1 MQKTEWNQPINLLK
15 DEFKRITGFELIDDI
30 SNNVG
35 KPVCFLYMQNQTR
48 GILRGNIELV
58 NEDINLTSSDS
69 LKFLFPI
76 QYSSNYQNQIRI
88 IKFTFYFIEDKVE
101 YDPLTTITTNEVNIH
116 GN

>member
-58 NEDINLTSSDS
+58 NEDINLTSSYS

-76 QYSSNYQNQIRI
+76 QYSNNYQNQIRI
-88 IKFTFYFIEDKVE
+88 IKFTFYFIEDKIE
-101 YDPLTTITTNEVNIH
+101 YDPLTTITTNEVKIND
-116 GN
+116 N